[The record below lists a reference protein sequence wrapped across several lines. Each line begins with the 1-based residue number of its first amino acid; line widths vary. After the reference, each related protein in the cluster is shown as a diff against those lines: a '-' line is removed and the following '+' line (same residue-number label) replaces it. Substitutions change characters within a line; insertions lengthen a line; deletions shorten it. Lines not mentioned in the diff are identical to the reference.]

1 MSLWPSEGLLNG
13 EDAEDIPSRDR
24 DRDLLPSGE
33 FDRENL
39 FAMVLA
45 RKDEEGLEDRM
56 GRLVE
61 DVSGDSFP
69 EDDLVFETYRDG
81 ADVRFGGC

>member
-1 MSLWPSEGLLNG
+1 MSLWPSEGLPNG
-13 EDAEDIPSRDR
+13 EAAEDLPSLDR
-24 DRDLLPSGE
+24 DKDLLPSGE

-61 DVSGDSFP
+61 DVSGDSSL

-81 ADVRFGGC
+81 ADIRFGGC